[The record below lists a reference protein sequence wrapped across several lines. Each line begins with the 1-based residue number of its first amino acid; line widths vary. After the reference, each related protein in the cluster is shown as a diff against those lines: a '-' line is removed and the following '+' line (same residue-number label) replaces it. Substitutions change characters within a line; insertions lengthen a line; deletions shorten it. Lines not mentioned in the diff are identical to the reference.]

1 MKKFL
6 LAATAVA
13 LCATAASAINDDHHE
28 TRIRAAV
35 GSHVMMAEGGTV
47 IEIRGEDGE
56 RTVHITRDE
65 GESTLRVNG
74 QVVEVRGDTVIVDGQ
89 EIEAGD
95 GSVVIIEGD
104 EVRVVDSEFGA
115 DFGPG
120 FAMHWAERAEDM
132 ARLHVDMARIHEEID
147 IEGIQAEAMRSMEL
161 ALAGLEEGEFSGEIV
176 IDLDGARNWDDLSE
190 EERAEIREE
199 LEEAREEIRESMR
212 EMRREMRRVDEEM
225 TEAERE
231 MRDSERERRHA
242 MREARHAERA
252 VRHAERDV
260 RRAVRRAERDA
271 RHAERGARHAEREAR
286 VMRWHSEDGM
296 DEDVDVRVFEGEDGE
311 RRVIIN
317 GEEIDMDGDNVF
329 MFDGDHD
336 GEHHARV
343 MRWHNAGEI
352 GENAEIE
359 VIEGE
364 DGERRVIINGE
375 EVDMD
380 DENVFMFRGQG
391 DSEQHARVMRW
402 RNAGEMDENV
412 EVRVFE
418 DEDGNRHVIIN
429 GEEVDM
435 DGENVFVLDGMH
447 DGDHEVHIRRMH
459 GETYRGHDAEHGS
472 ERHAGMRREQVRVE
486 QDDDGRR
493 RVWVNDEEQTGDDL
507 IDWLNRIE
515 SDRLAGGHE
524 TSEGGRRVVRIE
536 RRDGE
541 NGEVEIETH
550 RVMVVREHV
559 EHDED

>member
-1 MKKFL
+1 MKQFL

-35 GSHVMMAEGGTV
+35 GSHVMLAEGGTV

-56 RTVHITRDE
+56 RTVHVTRDE

-104 EVRVVDSEFGA
+104 EVRVVDGEFGA

-161 ALAGLEEGEFSGEIV
+161 ALAGLEEGEFNGEIV
-176 IDLDGARNWDDLSE
+176 IDLDGARDWDDLSE

-212 EMRREMRRVDEEM
+212 EMRIEMRRAGEEM

-231 MRDSERERRHA
+231 MRDAERERRHA
-242 MREARHAERA
+242 MREARHAER
-252 VRHAERDV
+252 EV
-260 RRAVRRAERDA
+260 RRV
-271 RHAERGARHAEREAR
+271 ARHAEREARHAERAARHAERRAR

-296 DEDVDVRVFEGEDGE
+296 DEDVDVRVIEGEDGE

-317 GEEIDMDGDNVF
+317 GEEVDTDGDHAF
-329 MFDGDHD
+329 MFDGDRD
-336 GEHHARV
+336 GERHVRV
-343 MRWHNAGEI
+343 MRWQNAGEI

-375 EVDMD
+375 EMDMD
-380 DENVFMFRGQG
+380 GENVFMFRGHG
-391 DSEQHARVMRW
+391 DAEQHARVMRW
-402 RNAGEMDENV
+402 HSAGEMDENV

-418 DEDGNRHVIIN
+418 DEDGNRRVIIN

-435 DGENVFVLDGMH
+435 DDENVFVLDGMH
-447 DGDHEVHIRRMH
+447 GGDHEVHIRRMH
-459 GETYRGHDAEHGS
+459 GENYRGHDAEHGG
-472 ERHAGMRREQVRVE
+472 ERHAEMRREQVRVE
-486 QDDDGRR
+486 QDEDGRR

-507 IDWLNRIE
+507 IEWLNRIE
-515 SDRLAGGHE
+515 SERLAGSAE
-524 TSEGGRRVVRIE
+524 TSQGGRRVVRIE
-536 RRDGE
+536 RRGGE
-541 NGEVEIETH
+541 DGEVEVETR

-559 EHDED
+559 ERDDD